1 MANPFRFALSNYRL
15 TPPAHSS
22 MRRLLPLTAVLLA
35 PASSVVV
42 RNVHAQQSAAPAV
55 ATPARPHEQAPVARA
70 ARREGVVHI
79 DGRMDEQAWEAAP
92 PITEFT
98 QLDPREGEPAS
109 ERTEARILI
118 DDDALF
124 VGFRLYDSE
133 PAKIQ
138 RQLARRDQGIEG
150 DLVEVYIDSYH
161 GHNDAVVFRL
171 SAAGAR
177 RDASVSSNGN
187 QDNSFDAVW
196 EGAVT
201 SDGQGWSAE
210 FRIPL
215 SQLRYNANQ
224 PDQTWGIQLARKVAR
239 KAEVSFF
246 SFTPKKEQQGIHR
259 YGHLAGLGRLRS
271 PRRLELVPYVLT
283 KNENPVVRAGDPFL
297 KKNDIVGGTGLD
309 LKYGITSNF
318 TLDATFNPDFGQ
330 VEVDPAVV
338 NLSAFETF
346 FPERRPF
353 FVEGASIFSFG
364 DMRTQNSSNGYSIM
378 YSRRIGREPTR
389 FLDGEWVDAPR
400 ETTIDGAVKLTG
412 RSKAGWSIGVLDAVT
427 AREQGRYMD
436 AARVVRRAT
445 VEPRANYFVGRV
457 KRDLRQGNTTLGF
470 GLTAVNRDLSDE
482 ELRPLFLGS
491 AYAAGVD
498 WQHAWGNRRWAFDG
512 NVVLTRN
519 VGSPDAIADLQ
530 LSPARYFQRPDLKAE
545 RFDPTRTKLDGYV
558 AEATFA
564 KMSGKHWRGTLTY
577 QDYSPGFDVNE
588 AGFLGNTSMRGIA
601 PLIGYEENTP
611 NKYVRN
617 WAQFLFWNPSWN
629 YDGDMTFTG
638 VGSITVAELPN
649 FWNYFLRLD
658 WRPPVFND
666 SFTRGG
672 PSARVVA
679 DRGFGVEINSDR
691 RKPYTYGLFTN
702 YFQNVKGGWRQ
713 QISPYA
719 SLRPTTALR
728 VTFQPSYNRNHTLAQ
743 YVATRSDPTATRTFG
758 SRYVFATLEQ
768 RQVAL
773 VTRIDWTFSPTLSLQ
788 LFAQP
793 LVASGDYHDYKE
805 FLEPRAYDFRVY
817 SEANGEITRDANG
830 TYTVDPDLG
839 GPAPPFTFRDR
850 DFNRRSL
857 RGNAVL
863 RWEYR
868 PGSALFLV
876 WQQSRFQS
884 NVTGDF
890 DFGQNFSDLWSVQP
904 ENIFVVKATYWIGR

>member
-1 MANPFRFALSNYRL
+1 
-15 TPPAHSS
+15 
-22 MRRLLPLTAVLLA
+22 MRRSSFPSVMLTGVAILLA
-35 PASSVVV
+35 IPGAG
-42 RNVHAQQSAAPAV
+42 AQQATTPTVAV
-55 ATPARPHEQAPVARA
+55 AARPHESAPVARA
-70 ARREGVVHI
+70 TRREGVIHV
-79 DGRMDEQAWEAAP
+79 DGRLDEQAWAAAT

-98 QLDPREGEPAS
+98 QLDPKEGQPAS

-118 DDDALF
+118 DDDALY

-133 PAKIQ
+133 PARIQ
-138 RQLARRDQGIEG
+138 RQLARRDEGIEG

-161 GHNDAVVFRL
+161 GHNNAVVFRL

-196 EGAVT
+196 DGAAT

-224 PDQTWGIQLARKVAR
+224 PDQTWGIQLARKIAR

-246 SFTPKKEQQGIHR
+246 SFTPKNEQQGIHR
-259 YGHLAGLGRLRS
+259 YGHLTGLGRLQS

-283 KNENPVVRAGDPFL
+283 KNENPVVSPGDPFR
-297 KKNDIVGGTGLD
+297 KKNDIVGGAGLD
-309 LKYGITSNF
+309 LKYGITSNL

-364 DMRTQNSSNGYSIM
+364 DMRTNNSSNGYNFI

-412 RSKAGWSIGVLDAVT
+412 RSKGGWSIGVLDAVT
-427 AREQGRYMD
+427 AREEGRFID
-436 AARVVRRAT
+436 ALGATQTAT
-445 VEPRANYFVGRV
+445 VEPRSNYFVGRV
-457 KRDLRQGNTTLGF
+457 KRDMREGNTTLGV
-470 GLTAVNRDLSDE
+470 GLTAVNRDLSDHD
-482 ELRPLFLGS
+482 LRPMFIGS
-491 AYAAGVD
+491 AYAAGFD

-519 VGSPDAIADLQ
+519 IGSPEAIADLQ
-530 LSPARYFQRPDLKAE
+530 LSPARYFQRPDLTAAH
-545 RFDPTRTKLDGYV
+545 FDPDRTKLDGYV

-564 KMSGKHWRGTLTY
+564 KIAGKHWKGTLTY

-588 AGFLGNTSMRGIA
+588 AGFLGGTNMRGIA
-601 PLIGYEENTP
+601 PLINYEENTP

-617 WAQFLFWNPSWN
+617 WAQYLFWNPVWN

-638 VGSITVAELPN
+638 VGAITVFETPN
-649 FWNYFLRLD
+649 FWNYFFRLD
-658 WRPPVFND
+658 WRPPVYD
-666 SFTRGG
+666 DVFTRGG
-672 PSARVVA
+672 PLARVVA
-679 DRGFGVEINSDR
+679 DRGFGLEINSDR
-691 RKPYTYGLFTN
+691 RKRYTYGMFTQ

-713 QISPYA
+713 QISPYITM
-719 SLRPTTALR
+719 RPTTALR
-728 VTFQPSYNRNHTLAQ
+728 VTFQPSYNRNHNLAQ
-743 YVATRSDPTATRTFG
+743 YVATRDDATAANTFG
-758 SRYVFATLEQ
+758 KRYVFATLEQ
-768 RQVAL
+768 RQVAM
-773 VTRIDWTFSPTLSLQ
+773 VTRVDWTFSPTLSLQ

-793 LVASGDYHDYKE
+793 LIASGDYHDYKE
-805 FLEPRAYDFRVY
+805 FLYPRTYDFRTY
-817 SEANGEITRDANG
+817 DEANGQISRGSNG
-830 TYTVDPDLG
+830 VYTVDPDLG
-839 GPAPPFTFRDR
+839 GPAPSFTFNDR

-890 DFGQNFSDLWSVQP
+890 DFGQNFGDLWAVQP
-904 ENIFVVKATYWIGR
+904 ENIFVLKATYWIGR